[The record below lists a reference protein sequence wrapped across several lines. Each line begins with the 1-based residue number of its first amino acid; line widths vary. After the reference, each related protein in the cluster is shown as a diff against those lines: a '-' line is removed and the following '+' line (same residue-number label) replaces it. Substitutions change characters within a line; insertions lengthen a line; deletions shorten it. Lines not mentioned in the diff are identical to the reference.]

1 MKAIILAAGRGARL
15 NQLTE
20 NNPKCLVQLLG
31 RTLLEWQIQSLR
43 TSVVSQIGIVTG
55 YRADMLAPYAD
66 RAFINSDWEQTNMV
80 QSLVCASEWLE
91 NETCLVSY
99 SDIVYHPSIV
109 KQLMNSSGDIVISY
123 DRLWLQLWEKRFENP
138 LSDAESFIMNT
149 NGKLIE
155 IGKKTQNF
163 SDIQGQYMGLL
174 LINPSGW
181 KKITQQLTQLDPIK
195 RNKLDMTSLLNLLLQ
210 SGATI
215 NTVGV
220 EGKWCE
226 IDSKKDLSVCEQLLS
241 TSGWSHDFRF

>member
-1 MKAIILAAGRGARL
+1 VKAIILAAGRGARL

-155 IGKKTQNF
+155 IGKK
-163 SDIQGQYMGLL
+163 
-174 LINPSGW
+174 NPKFFGYPGSIYG
-181 KKITQQLTQLDPIK
+181 
-195 RNKLDMTSLLNLLLQ
+195 TSADQPFWLEKNN
-210 SGATI
+210 SATH
-215 NTVGV
+215 
-220 EGKWCE
+220 
-226 IDSKKDLSVCEQLLS
+226 S
-241 TSGWSHDFRF
+241 T